1 MQNRIITIIGLGH
14 IGGSFA
20 AAIREKGLFG
30 EVWGLDKDHASV
42 QTALRRGLIDGA
54 PDWQQAIQQSDLILL
69 ATPVHVIPVQL
80 LKILD
85 EAPDHLVITDV
96 GSTKGQIEQQ
106 VKDHPRRGQ
115 YVAAHPMAGTEHRGI
130 EAAMADLFQGKF
142 VVLCEK
148 ERSSPI
154 AVQRVEELFLGL
166 GMHLTSL
173 SAAAHDLHVAYVS
186 HLSHLSSFGLALTVL
201 EKEQDEAR
209 IFELAA
215 SGFDST
221 VRLAKSNVDMWIPIF
236 SQNREHLQ
244 TVLQEHLKTLGQFHD
259 CLVKEDYGTLRQLL
273 VRANDIR
280 RILERKPETTLNA

>member
-148 ERSSPI
+148 ERSSPMCR
-154 AVQRVEELFLGL
+154 ATGGRVVPWTRHASYQLKCGSARPACGLCFSFISPELI
-166 GMHLTSL
+166 
-173 SAAAHDLHVAYVS
+173 
-186 HLSHLSSFGLALTVL
+186 
-201 EKEQDEAR
+201 R
-209 IFELAA
+209 
-215 SGFDST
+215 SGIDRVGKRT
-221 VRLAKSNVDMWIPIF
+221 
-236 SQNREHLQ
+236 
-244 TVLQEHLKTLGQFHD
+244 G
-259 CLVKEDYGTLRQLL
+259 
-273 VRANDIR
+273 
-280 RILERKPETTLNA
+280 